1 MQCVRNCGLEPVLY
15 LKQLISR
22 EWELPVSF
30 KCSSDKVHAYS
41 GAMSAASGDKK
52 SVCSFLNK
60 RQKEPTCVGELVCFT
75 IGVVEV
81 REVFALPLHKC
92 ASLSC

>member
-60 RQKEPTCVGELVCFT
+60 RQKEPTCELVCFT

>member
-52 SVCSFLNK
+52 SVCPLNK
-60 RQKEPTCVGELVCFT
+60 RQKEPTYELVCFT

-81 REVFALPLHKC
+81 REVFALPPHKC

>member
-41 GAMSAASGDKK
+41 GAMSAASGEKCLFLFKQEAKGTD
-52 SVCSFLNK
+52 VCW
-60 RQKEPTCVGELVCFT
+60 
-75 IGVVEV
+75 
-81 REVFALPLHKC
+81 
-92 ASLSC
+92 

>member
-52 SVCSFLNK
+52 SVCPF
-60 RQKEPTCVGELVCFT
+60 
-75 IGVVEV
+75 
-81 REVFALPLHKC
+81 
-92 ASLSC
+92 